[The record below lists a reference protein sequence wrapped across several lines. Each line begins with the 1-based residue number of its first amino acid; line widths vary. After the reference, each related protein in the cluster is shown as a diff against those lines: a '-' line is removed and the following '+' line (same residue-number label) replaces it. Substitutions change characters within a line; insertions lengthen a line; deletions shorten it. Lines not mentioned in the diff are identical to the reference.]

1 MGCLFCNIINGET
14 PSTKVYENDKVFAFE
29 DIRPLAPVHVLIVPK
44 VHVEKIEDMDVSS
57 CSVMSDMFLA
67 VKEIARMKGID
78 QMGYRL
84 IVNNGKAGGQVIW
97 HIHLHLLG
105 GMENLGPMLAT

>member
-1 MGCLFCNIINGET
+1 
-14 PSTKVYENDKVFAFE
+14 
-29 DIRPLAPVHVLIVPK
+29 
-44 VHVEKIEDMDVSS
+44 
-57 CSVMSDMFLA
+57 MFLA